1 MLSDTSVG
9 TCCTLSFCIPT
20 YNRAATVCAL
30 VQRVLQCPASDIEVV
45 VLDNGSIDDTLQR
58 LAEIAD
64 PRLSVHSNGSNQGV
78 LFNVLNVVLKGR
90 GRYSAL
96 LLDKDS
102 VDPALIEPFKQFLL
116 REQPACGYSEYHGP
130 AGRTPM
136 VAAAGV
142 PALLRVGY
150 TGHHPTGYF
159 FRTDLLHEFGIAE
172 RFGDY
177 DYVGH
182 FPFDFVLAECSL
194 RGPAIVYHPPL
205 FAPESLSSAAATK
218 SFGTNAAEE
227 DAFFSP
233 KGRLK
238 MAINFSGHIRSLPI
252 PAAVKRR
259 LILDRLA
266 QGLYAATLGYR
277 NLLSNEAIC
286 SHYHITTR
294 RIGALEMVHTAL
306 DFYRSFLRAYPGGR
320 VDTDVRL
327 SHATVAADWIRR
339 VLNGLKCRIASRF
352 A

>member
-1 MLSDTSVG
+1 MPSDTSADAA
-9 TCCTLSFCIPT
+9 CTLSFCIPT

-45 VLDNGSIDDTLQR
+45 VLDNGSTDDTLER
-58 LAEIAD
+58 LAANTD
-64 PRLSVHSNGSNQGV
+64 PRLSVHSNGGNRGV
-78 LFNVLNVVLKGR
+78 LFNILNVVLKGH
-90 GRYSAL
+90 GTYSAL

-116 REQPACGYSEYHGP
+116 REQPACGYSEYHGS
-130 AGRTPM
+130 AGQAPD
-136 VAAAGV
+136 VAAGGV

-159 FRTDLLHEFGIAE
+159 FRTDLLHELDIAR
-172 RFGDY
+172 RFSDY
-177 DYVGH
+177 DHVGH

-194 RGPAIVYHPPL
+194 RGSSAVYHPPL
-205 FAPESLSSAAATK
+205 FAPESLLSAAATK
-218 SFGTNAAEE
+218 SFGTNAAKE

-252 PAAVKRR
+252 PAEVKRR

-266 QGLYAATLGYR
+266 QGLFAATLGYR
-277 NLLSNEAIC
+277 NLLNNESIC
-286 SHYHITTR
+286 SHYHIATQ
-294 RIGALEMVHTAL
+294 RIGVLEMVRTGL
-306 DFYRSFLRAYPGGR
+306 EFYRSFFRAYPGGR
-320 VDTDVRL
+320 VGTDVQL
-327 SHATVAADWIRR
+327 SHASVSGDWICR
-339 VLNGLKCRIASRF
+339 VIKGLKRRAARRF